1 MKKILLFCL
10 CMIAFPL
17 TSNAVRYCSAS
28 ESITEQEYLNNVDV
42 SYSVSVKN
50 DVALYT
56 ITLKNL
62 TNNMVVKTPD
72 GKFIKSTSF
81 KNGRYSFNM
90 NGGSNIRLN
99 IYSKKCLYGDS
110 FVNVYKDL
118 NVPAYNKYYSRE
130 ECKDFKNNYICQKW
144 SNYSANEATFKNDI
158 KKLQDLQNKK
168 ESNTPTEDVKVKKKW
183 YQVMRE
189 VVAKFWWAVIILV
202 LGIIGI
208 YYAIWSK
215 NKKKQ
220 FDFKV

>member
-17 TSNAVRYCSAS
+17 TSSAVNYCSG
-28 ESITEQEYLNNVDV
+28 EETINEQEYLNNVDV
-42 SYSVSVKN
+42 SYSVNVKN
-50 DVALYT
+50 NTALYT

-72 GKFIKSTSF
+72 GKFIKSSSF

-90 NGGSNIRLN
+90 NGGSNVRIT
-99 IYSKKCLYGDS
+99 IYSKKCLALGE
-110 FVNVYKDL
+110 FINIYKDI
-118 NVPAYNKYYSRE
+118 NIPSYNKYYTRK
-130 ECKDFKNNYICQKW
+130 ECNDFKNNYICQKW
-144 SNYSANEATFKNDI
+144 SNYSADEKTFKNDI
-158 KKLQDLQNKK
+158 KKLQDLQDKK
-168 ESNTPTEDVKVKKKW
+168 ENNSPKEEVKVNKKW
-183 YQVMRE
+183 YQVLRE

-202 LGIIGI
+202 LGVIGI
-208 YYAIWSK
+208 YYVIWSK